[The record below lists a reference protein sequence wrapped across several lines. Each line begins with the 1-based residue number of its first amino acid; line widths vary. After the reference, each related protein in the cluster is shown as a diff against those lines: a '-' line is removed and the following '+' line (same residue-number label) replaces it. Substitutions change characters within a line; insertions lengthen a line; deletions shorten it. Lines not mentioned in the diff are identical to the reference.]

1 MTDDG
6 RPKGTTS
13 LPRSAVDRHP
23 SLLAM
28 TNEKFQMTNG
38 KSLLPNFSYKDL
50 RPTTKAIMPADQPF
64 LEMRSITKTFPGV
77 RALDGVSLDLQKGE
91 VHALVGENG
100 AGKST
105 LMKILGGVYPHPQ
118 YGGEVFIAGSLQ
130 QFSSVRDAEKAG
142 IAVIYQELS
151 LVREMTVGENIFLG
165 REPRK
170 LGVIRWEEL
179 YRRASQLLDDL
190 HLSIEPHT
198 LIRNLGIGQQ
208 QLVEIA
214 KALSHDAR
222 ILVLDEPTAALNDG
236 EVETLFVILNKLR
249 ARGVGMIYISHKLNE
264 VFRISDRITV
274 LRDGKTV
281 GTNLSS
287 AWTEPQ
293 IIARMV
299 GREVGDIFPVIDH
312 AQGDT
317 VFEVANFSVDDP
329 GVAGKKLVDNV
340 SFSVRHGEVLGIAGL
355 MGAGR
360 SDLLMAIFGAHAG
373 RASGEIKLE
382 GKRIHIGNPAE
393 AIKQGIGFVTEDRK
407 RFGLVLD
414 QTILNNMTLA
424 GLRRISGRFFTSV
437 DAEAAAGERS
447 MKELRVKANSVFT
460 IAGTLSGG
468 NQQKVVL
475 AKWLLTNPRVLFLDE
490 PTRGIDVGAKQEIYA
505 QINKLAK
512 SGLAIVL
519 VSSEL
524 PEVLGMADRILV
536 LHEGRI
542 TGEFSRAAAT
552 PEKVMACA
560 TGRVQQAA

>member
-1 MTDDG
+1 MDDV
-6 RPKGTTS
+6 T
-13 LPRSAVDRHP
+13 
-23 SLLAM
+23 
-28 TNEKFQMTNG
+28 
-38 KSLLPNFSYKDL
+38 
-50 RPTTKAIMPADQPF
+50 PATF
-64 LEMRSITKTFPGV
+64 LEMRNITKSFPGV
-77 RALDGVSLDLQKGE
+77 RALDGVSLDLRRGE
-91 VHALVGENG
+91 IHALVGENG

-105 LMKILGGVYPHPQ
+105 LMKVLGGVYPHPQ
-118 YGGEVFIAGSLQ
+118 YGGEIYIDGRVE
-130 QFSSVRDAEKAG
+130 QFSGVRDAEKSG
-142 IAVIYQELS
+142 IAVIFQELS
-151 LVREMTVGENIFLG
+151 LVREMSVGENIFLG

-170 LGVIRWEEL
+170 FGVIRWEEL
-179 YRRASQLLDDL
+179 YRSARALLDDL
-190 HLSIEPHT
+190 HLSIDPHT
-198 LIRNLGIGQQ
+198 PIRNLGIGQQ

-214 KALSHDAR
+214 KALSHNAR
-222 ILVLDEPTAALNDG
+222 ILVLDEPTAALTDS
-236 EVETLFVILNKLR
+236 EVETLFGILSKLR

-264 VFRISDRITV
+264 VLRISDRITV

-281 GTNLSS
+281 GTNTV
-287 AWTEPQ
+287 ANWTEPQ

-299 GREVGDIFPVIDH
+299 GREVGDIFPVMDH
-312 AQGDT
+312 ARG
-317 VFEVANFSVDDP
+317 EVIFAAENFSVEDP
-329 GVAGKKLVDNV
+329 ILAGKKLVDNV
-340 SFSVRHGEVLGIAGL
+340 SFSVKRGEVLGIAGL

-373 RASGEIKLE
+373 RVSGVLKLDGRTVHIK
-382 GKRIHIGNPAE
+382 NPAD

-424 GLRRISGRFFTSV
+424 GLRRISGRFVTSV
-437 DAEAAAGERS
+437 DAESAAGERS

-505 QINKLAK
+505 EINKLAK

-524 PEVLGMADRILV
+524 PEVLGMSDRVLV
-536 LHEGRI
+536 LHEGRL
-542 TGEFSRAAAT
+542 TGEFTRAEAT
-552 PEKVMACA
+552 PEAVMACA
-560 TGRVQQAA
+560 TGHARRAA